1 MIRKSVKLKDKPM
14 ATVTVSLPEAM
25 KEWIESQAVNGQYS
39 GVSDYI
45 RDLVRQDQSRKDR
58 REAIVQALIEGEE
71 SGVAREWSREE
82 LLAEARRRVGLKHG
96 D

>member
-1 MIRKSVKLKDKPM
+1 MSDDDN
-14 ATVTVSLPEAM
+14 TVGELTPEFRTAM

-58 REAIVQALIEGEE
+58 REALVQALIEGEE
-71 SGVAREWSREE
+71 SGGAREWSREE